1 MGARPRVRG
10 QTGRAVGWRQLT
22 RSPPSAPLVLQPELS
37 EALLDEILG
46 AADTD
51 GDGNIN
57 LQEFRAAVMSR

>member
-1 MGARPRVRG
+1 
-10 QTGRAVGWRQLT
+10 VGWRQLT